1 MKLELATAHQILLEL
16 SKTDL
21 LRFDLSVERLLAPT
35 AQTRAQLCAL
45 LSALAAE
52 TGQLFQLGCGSHIDV
67 LPDLCG
73 GCLLIVSDCFRL
85 ETDAAPCAF
94 LAREIDDLIDAARA
108 VCVGKAPPRVT
119 LLETGDGYLL
129 LTERLHRCVQRILS
143 EFLRPVYLS
152 DGARA
157 VLRERSRVLLADAP
171 ISALCGGA

>member
-21 LRFDLSVERLLAPT
+21 LRFDLSVEQLLAPT

-52 TGQLFQLGCGSHIDV
+52 TG
-67 LPDLCG
+67 
-73 GCLLIVSDCFRL
+73 CFRL

-129 LTERLHRCVQRILS
+129 LTERLHRRVQRILS

-152 DGARA
+152 DGAHA